1 MRISEDS
8 DGLQDSNWI
17 EALTTGSQFPK
28 SPSKRSSSLLW
39 TCSSSDNC
47 LLTVR
52 SSNQKE
58 GPVMTREGLV
68 PKYPKYL
75 RRLELLMGGAD
86 L

>member
-1 MRISEDS
+1 MRISEDPTGYRIAIDCS
-8 DGLQDSNWI
+8 PDYR
-17 EALTTGSQFPK
+17 LTISQV
-28 SPSKRSSSLLW
+28 SIQRSSSLLW

-75 RRLELLMGGAD
+75 EAIELLMGGAD